1 MAVIGLD
8 IDGVLTDIHKFQL
21 EKGEKFLKEKF
32 QRDVVNR
39 DAQDIDEIFEC
50 NEKESRAFW
59 TKYLMKYS
67 ISEKARDGAGAFTK
81 ALHEKGDKIVIITS
95 RVYTESDSVLGK
107 TMRFIVEEWLKQNNI
122 EYDEIVYCD
131 EDKKE
136 AIKLNNITVMVED
149 SPKNIEELSKITNVV
164 VMDNPYNKDISG
176 HNINRIFGFDQ
187 DALKTMDKIRN
198 IYDSLMVDEIKPL
211 SGKPSI
217 DKPWMRYYTYGQ
229 VSGRIPNV
237 KIYDYMYLNNR
248 WNRQGEAIN
257 YFDRSISFGK
267 LFNDIEVCAKALK
280 ANGVE
285 KGDIV
290 TICMPN
296 TPEVLVTFYALNRI
310 GAIANMVHPLSKK
323 NAIKDF
329 VNETDSK
336 MLFMF
341 DDSYK
346 EVKEIIKDTN
356 ISKAVVISA
365 KDSMPMPLSQIY
377 GIKQKR
383 ECSFYKEKLDD
394 VYVTWKEFMKDAKN
408 YKGDGVLDTEY
419 EPNTPAVI
427 LHTGGT
433 TGKSKGAVLSN
444 DNFNGMV
451 HQYGIAADFTK
462 GDKMV
467 AVMPVFHGFGLCNSM
482 HMPMCLRASTILI
495 PQFNNKTFPRLVEK
509 HKPEHI
515 MGVPTLWEAVTS
527 NKKFDGMD
535 LSFFKYVV
543 SGGDTMK
550 DDFEQRVN
558 KFLEDHNST
567 SKITKGYG
575 LTEAV
580 ASATF
585 TFENCNKIG
594 SIGIPLVSSTVKII
608 EYDTEKQDEDGINTK
623 EELGYNEQGE
633 ICISGPTVMME
644 YYNNPEET
652 SKDIRLHDDGKLWLH
667 TGDIGYIKEDGTL
680 YFTDRS
686 KRMIIVS
693 GVNVYPTEIEQV
705 ITDNEK
711 VDACAVV
718 SMPHKYKQHV
728 PKAYIVPNKDK
739 NLDESDI
746 VDLINDCNE
755 KIPNNYYRPYQFEFV
770 DALPKTPLGKVDF
783 LKLEK
788 DAKKDADM
796 TYRKVSTD
804 SMDLEIHNKN
814 VKVLKYNHSKGR
826 GK

>member
-1 MAVIGLD
+1 MAIIGLD
-8 IDGVLTDIHKFQL
+8 IDGVLTDIHQFEVENGRKFF
-21 EKGEKFLKEKF
+21 EEKF
-32 QRDVVNR
+32 QKSIVDYN
-39 DAQDIDEIFEC
+39 AQDIDDIFGC
-50 NEKESRAFW
+50 SKEESKAFW

-95 RVYTESDSVLGK
+95 RVYTDGDSVLGK
-107 TMRFIVEEWLKQNNI
+107 TMRFIVEEWLKHNGI

-136 AIKLNNITVMVED
+136 AIKLNNVTVMVED
-149 SPKNIEELSKITNVV
+149 TPKNIEELSKITNVV
-164 VMDNPYNKDISG
+164 VMDNPYNKNISG
-176 HNINRIFGFDQ
+176 YNISRISGFNIE
-187 DALKTMDKIRN
+187 ALEVVDKIRN
-198 IYDSLMVDEIKPL
+198 TYDSLMADEVKPL

-217 DKPWMRYYTYGQ
+217 DKPWRRYYTYGQ
-229 VSGRIPNV
+229 VLGRIPNV

-248 WNRQGEAIN
+248 WNKKGEAIN
-257 YFDRSISFGK
+257 YFDRSILFGK
-267 LFNDIEVCAKALK
+267 LFKDIEVCAKALK
-280 ANGVE
+280 VNGVKE
-285 KGDIV
+285 GDKV

-323 NAIKDF
+323 NAIKEF
-329 VNETDSK
+329 INETNSK

-341 DDSYK
+341 DNSYN

-356 ISKAVVISA
+356 ISKAIVISA

-377 GIKQKR
+377 GIKLKR
-383 ECSFYKEKLDD
+383 ECDFYKEEVDD
-394 VYVTWKEFMKDAKN
+394 LYVGFKEFMKDAKN
-408 YKGDGVLDTEY
+408 YKGDGVLDSKY
-419 EPNTPAVI
+419 VPNTPAVI

-451 HQYGIAADFTK
+451 HQYGIAADFAK

-495 PQFNNKTFPRLVEK
+495 PQFNNKTFPRLVQK

-515 MGVPTLWEAVTS
+515 MGVPTLWEAVTN
-527 NKKFDGMD
+527 NKKFDNMD

-558 KFLEDHNST
+558 KFLEEHNST

-608 EYDTEKQDEDGINTK
+608 EYDPEKQDEDGINTK

-633 ICISGPTVMME
+633 ICITGPTVMME
-644 YYNNPEET
+644 YYNNPDET
-652 SKDIRLHDDGKLWLH
+652 NKDIRLHDDGKYWLH
-667 TGDIGYIKEDGTL
+667 TGDIGYIKEDGTI

-693 GVNVYPTEIEQV
+693 GVNVYPTEIEQI

-728 PKAYIVPNKDK
+728 PKAYIVLNKDE
-739 NLDESDI
+739 NLEENDI

-783 LKLEK
+783 LKLEHDTK
-788 DAKKDADM
+788 NDADISYKNVNTNNM
-796 TYRKVSTD
+796 E
-804 SMDLEIHNKN
+804 LEISDNN
-814 VKVLKYNHSKGR
+814 VKVLKYNHSKNR